1 MKSIR
6 NCRRLAAEEYQAKAD
21 QLKSLRKM
29 VRECLESEGCEKDFV
44 QRMVLAVNEASMNII
59 QHAYGN
65 RETDIFRVEIFSDN
79 KELTFCLTDF
89 APEVDQQSIKS
100 RELDD
105 IRPGGLGV
113 HFINEL
119 MDQVEFL
126 RLSDDK
132 AVNVLQMKKL
142 IE

>member
-1 MKSIR
+1 MISTLNGR
-6 NCRRLAAEEYQAKAD
+6 QLAAEEYQARAD
-21 QLKSLRKM
+21 QLKLLRLM
-29 VRECLESEGCEKDFV
+29 VRGCLEKEGCEKDFV
-44 QRMVLAVNEASMNII
+44 QRMVLAVNEACMNII

-65 RETDIFRVEIFSDN
+65 RETEIFRVEIFIDD

-89 APEVDQQSIKS
+89 APTVEVESIKG

-105 IRPGGLGV
+105 IRPGGLGI
-113 HFINEL
+113 HFIHEL

-126 RLSDDK
+126 QAPGENSGNILK
-132 AVNVLQMKKL
+132 MKKQ